1 MKKLI
6 TRTIVFVLS
15 LGFLTPLKSSAQES
29 VEPDK
34 PKYYTMAQTGPDTYC
49 CVESTN
55 ELDSCTGIPC

>member
-6 TRTIVFVLS
+6 LGIGAIVLS
-15 LGFLTPLKSSAQES
+15 LGFLAPLKSNAQAS

-55 ELDSCTGIPC
+55 ELDSCSGIPC